1 MFRDWGDF
9 FFLIG
14 SAAAS
19 LIGLLFVV
27 VTLNQGRER
36 ETALKGANTYMTPI
50 VFHFGVVLV
59 LSAAAVAP
67 GLGQT
72 GIGLAESVCAAIALI
87 YSLIILRRLRAWSSI
102 APPHWTDVWFYGVAP
117 LLIYLGL
124 AAAAVMVWAAPA
136 WAAYGLALVLLAH
149 LLLGIR
155 NEWDLVTWL
164 APGLPPVETDQA
176 APPSAPGG

>member
-1 MFRDWGDF
+1 MFHDWGDF

-27 VTLNQGRER
+27 VTLNRGRER

-67 GLGQT
+67 GLGRT
-72 GIGLAESVCAAIALI
+72 GMGLAEAVCAAIALI
-87 YSLIILRRLRAWSSI
+87 YSLIILRRLLAWSKI
-102 APPHWTDVWFYGVAP
+102 APPHWTDAWFYGVAP
-117 LLIYLGL
+117 LAIYVGL
-124 AAAAVMVWAAPA
+124 AAAAVMVWIAPA
-136 WAAYGLALVLLAH
+136 WAPYGLALVLLAH

-164 APGLPPVETDQA
+164 APGLPPEGDQA
-176 APPSAPGG
+176 PPPPAAGG

>member
-27 VTLNQGRER
+27 VTLNRGRER
-36 ETALKGANTYMTPI
+36 ETALKGTNTYMTPI

-67 GLGQT
+67 GLGQA
-72 GIGLAESVCAAIALI
+72 GIGLAEAVCAAIALI
-87 YSLIILRRLRAWSSI
+87 YSWIILRRLRAWTQV
-102 APPHWTDVWFYGVAP
+102 APPHWTDVWFYGVGP

-124 AAAAVMVWAAPA
+124 AGAAVMVWAAPA
-136 WAAYGLALVLLAH
+136 GAAYGLALVLLAH

-164 APGLPPVETDQA
+164 APGLPPEGDQA
-176 APPSAPGG
+176 PPPPAAGG